1 MINIID
7 NFNRVFRFKDID
19 IWDIEIDRITYRM
32 FIFDENRPSRQDDF
46 DLGDYEDND
55 FWEDVLRKNLVT
67 VKVYSDIPVKENHIY
82 DLDQFSK
89 SITNHLAL
97 AHCNVIISFY
107 VESIELALSRVL
119 FEKENI
125 TEDELP
131 LDRLWHLTQD

>member
-1 MINIID
+1 
-7 NFNRVFRFKDID
+7 
-19 IWDIEIDRITYRM
+19 M

-55 FWEDVLRKNLVT
+55 FWEDVLRKNLVI

-89 SITNHLAL
+89 SVTNHLAL

-131 LDRLWHLTQD
+131 LDAYGI

>member
-1 MINIID
+1 M
-7 NFNRVFRFKDID
+7 FRFKDID

-55 FWEDVLRKNLVT
+55 FWEDVLRKNLVI

-89 SITNHLAL
+89 A
-97 AHCNVIISFY
+97 
-107 VESIELALSRVL
+107 
-119 FEKENI
+119 
-125 TEDELP
+125 
-131 LDRLWHLTQD
+131 